1 MLPNVAPEVDS
12 GETLAS
18 PGLSSD
24 ASPGLSTDAETKEFE
39 RSLWRNFRICQDRHT
54 YFLRK
59 SGELYSRYVKRDNY
73 DEEAAVKLRVL
84 RGNCRACYTN
94 AAREF
99 HKAAEKMPVN
109 GNMYKA
115 YLASAEHEKQC
126 DKLRQLMAELD
137 PYDGGSSSVSSEDSE
152 FEVAYAR
159 WKREREVTT
168 ASGVDV

>member
-12 GETLAS
+12 GETLVDNA
-18 PGLSSD
+18 
-24 ASPGLSTDAETKEFE
+24 AVAQARINYDAETKEFE

-54 YFLRK
+54 YFERK
-59 SGELYSRYVKRDNY
+59 PGELYSRYVKRDNY

-84 RGNCRACYTN
+84 RGNCRVCYTN

-99 HKAAEKMPVN
+99 HKAAEQMPVN

-115 YLASAEHEKQC
+115 HRAAAEHEEQC
-126 DKLRQLMAELD
+126 DELRQLMAKLD
-137 PYDGGSSSVSSEDSE
+137 PYGGVSSSSCSEDSE